1 MTRIFA
7 AALAVLL
14 AAGTSAFAKDVSA
27 EAKAAVDKA
36 IAEMGRTIDVDDD
49 VEGDGDGYKV
59 MDVECKDG
67 RYDVRQGLQANK
79 KDEGRL
85 RMRRVFLASLR

>member
-67 RYDVRQGLQANK
+67 RYGMMFD
-79 KDEGRL
+79 KD
-85 RMRRVFLASLR
+85 

>member
-59 MDVECKDG
+59 MDVECNG